1 MELNV
6 KKWYQARWTTEHGS
20 HKTPLL
26 PNRRVAEKYIKRIKQ
41 NFQGDYIADEKIIQV
56 KQILTHL
63 DFDDTGRPIPTFEYK
78 EVK

>member
-6 KKWYQARWTTEHGS
+6 KKWYQARLVTEHGN
-20 HKTPLL
+20 HKSSLYDH
-26 PNRRVAEKYIKRIKQ
+26 RRKAENYLKRYKK
-41 NFQGDYIADEKIIQV
+41 NFQGDYIADERIIQV

-63 DFDDTGRPIPTFEYK
+63 DFDDTGTPIPTFKYE

>member
-6 KKWYQARWTTEHGS
+6 KKWYQARFITEHGN
-20 HKTPLL
+20 HKSNLYDH
-26 PNRRVAEKYIKRIKQ
+26 RRKAENYLKRYKK
-41 NFQGDYIADEKIIQV
+41 NFQGDYIADERIIQV

-63 DFDDTGRPIPTFEYK
+63 DFDDTGTPIPTFKYE